1 MHPTRAAVAL
11 LLSCA
16 LAGPAAA
23 ATMRF
28 DLPAGSLGSALVA
41 LGTQAGIGIGVSDPA
56 LAALPVRGWSGR
68 TSVAG
73 ALDHL
78 LHGLPARAVAIDGA
92 TWRIVP
98 HSLPRPLL
106 HRPAPTLMGASPA
119 TDLGDIIV
127 TASKR
132 ETPLDAYPGTAIVIG
147 GASLDSSPGGGSDR
161 VVAALP
167 ALSSTHLGPGRNKL
181 FIRGVADSS
190 FNGPTQATVG
200 QYLGDVRLTYSAP
213 DPDLE
218 LVDVAAVEVLEGPQG
233 TLYGAGSIGG
243 ILRIV
248 PEPVKLDTTEGNLS
262 IGGATTAHGDPSGDA
277 SAMLNLPLVGGV
289 LGLRA
294 VAYGAIDGGY
304 IDDLERG
311 RRNINRNTTWGGRLA
326 LHYEPES
333 GWVVNAGGV
342 LQNINSD
349 DGQYAERG
357 LPRLTRRSALAQP
370 FDNDYVLGQF
380 VVSRSWGDLKFLSAS
395 GVVDHDVTASYDF
408 TPVGGPLTIFTQDNR
423 ILLLSNETRLSRTDA
438 DGQGWL
444 VGASFIRNDE
454 RLTRNLGPVDAPI
467 RIIGVRNIVNEGAL
481 YGEGSVAL
489 RHNLLLTVGGRLS
502 YDRLVGKTL
511 DRAADNDFESGRT
524 ELRFL
529 PSAALAWRPV
539 DGLLAFARF
548 QEGYRPGGVSV
559 ATGGAS
565 AGNLVQRFLADRI
578 QTAETGLR
586 FDPGDR
592 NWNIA
597 VTLSYAHW
605 RSIQADL
612 VDSSGLPFSTNIGTG
627 RIFGLELHGSWH
639 PAPSLRLEAA
649 LFTNDTRLV
658 SPDTSNGAE
667 VGDQLPNIAELGA
680 RGAVRWTRTL
690 AGDTRLTVDASA
702 RYVGR
707 SRLGVG
713 PTLDIPQG
721 RYLDTA
727 ASLRLERGR
736 YGVTLQATN
745 LFDTAGNRFAF
756 GDPFGVTSR
765 LQETPLQPRT
775 FRLALDTHF

>member
-1 MHPTRAAVAL
+1 
-11 LLSCA
+11 
-16 LAGPAAA
+16 
-23 ATMRF
+23 MRF
-28 DLPAGSLGSALVA
+28 ELPAGSLGAALVA

-56 LAALPVRGWSGR
+56 LAALPVRGWSGSA
-68 TSVAG
+68 TAAG
-73 ALDHL
+73 ALGHL
-78 LHGLPARAVAIDGA
+78 LQGLPARAIAIDGQ

-98 HSLPRPLL
+98 RAPPRPAL
-106 HRPAPTLMGASPA
+106 RRAAPTLTDTGPA
-119 TDLGDIIV
+119 PDLGEIII

-132 ETPLDAYPGTAIVIG
+132 ETPLDTYPGTAFVIG
-147 GASLDSSPGGGSDR
+147 GAALDANPHGGSDR

-213 DPDLE
+213 DPNLE
-218 LVDVAAVEVLEGPQG
+218 LVDVSAVEVLEGPQG

-248 PEPVKLDTTEGNLS
+248 PEPVQLDTIAGSLAV
-262 IGGATTAHGDPSGDA
+262 GAATTAHGDPSGDG
-277 SAMLNLPLVGGV
+277 SAVLNLPLVNGV
-289 LGLRA
+289 LGIRA

-311 RRNINRNTTWGGRLA
+311 RRNVNRNTTRGARLA
-326 LHYEPES
+326 VRYEPGE
-333 GWVVNAGGV
+333 WTIDAGGV
-342 LQNINSD
+342 VQDINSE

-357 LPRLTRRSALAQP
+357 LPRLTRRTALAQP
-370 FDNDYVLGQF
+370 FDNDYRLGQF
-380 VVSRSWGDLKFLSAS
+380 VISRSWGKTKLVSAS
-395 GVVDHDVTASYDF
+395 GIVDHDVTASYDF
-408 TPVGGPLTIFTQDNR
+408 TPTGGPLTIFTQDNR
-423 ILLLSNETRLSRTDA
+423 ILLLSNETRLSHTGS

-444 VGASFIRNDE
+444 IGASFIRNDE
-454 RLTRNLGPVDAPI
+454 RLTRNLGPVEAPV
-467 RIIGVRNIVNEGAL
+467 RIIGVRNIVNEGAA
-481 YGEGSVAL
+481 YGEGTVGL
-489 RHNLLLTVGGRLS
+489 GHRLLLTVGGRVS

-511 DRAADNDFESGRT
+511 DRIADNDFESGRT

-529 PSAALAWRPV
+529 PSAALAWRPL
-539 DGLLAFARF
+539 DGLLVFARYQQGF
-548 QEGYRPGGVSV
+548 RPGGVSV
-559 ATGGAS
+559 ATGGVTG
-565 AGNLVQRFLADRI
+565 GNEVQRFLADRI

-586 FDPGDR
+586 YDPDDR
-592 NWNIA
+592 NWNLA
-597 VTLSYAHW
+597 ATLSYARW

-612 VDSSGLPFSTNIGTG
+612 VDTSGLPYSTNIGTG
-627 RIFGLELHGSWH
+627 RIFGLELHGSWQ
-639 PAPSLRLEAA
+639 PVPSLRLEAA
-649 LFTNDTRLV
+649 LFSNDTRLV
-658 SPDTSNGAE
+658 SPDTSNGAAP
-667 VGDQLPNIAELGA
+667 GDQLPNIAELGSRA
-680 RGAVRWTRTL
+680 AVHWTRAL
-690 AGDTRLTVDASA
+690 SGDTKLLVDASA

-736 YGVTLQATN
+736 YGVSLLATN

-775 FRLALDTHF
+775 FRLGLDARF